1 MVDISSIFSLQKV
14 GCVDGIHGIRV
25 NRDEEAGDG
34 EANEADDDENEGGI
48 LNGVSEFRD
57 VLDDEVDHED
67 CWEGDSQSNQEGEE
81 LNKEVITVWTTATTE
96 LVAIELILTVKAR
109 PAAVQ

>member
-1 MVDISSIFSLQKV
+1 MKVCSCGKSLVCAFSLLGFLQEFLELGGTMVDISSIFSLQKV

-67 CWEGDSQSNQEGEE
+67 C
-81 LNKEVITVWTTATTE
+81 
-96 LVAIELILTVKAR
+96 
-109 PAAVQ
+109 